1 MPILTRPAFG
11 PVAALAY
18 VTFGTLLCVWTL
30 VWYFTRDYELNHSQW
45 FWLAGLFFSG
55 LTFLFLGLVLGRLG
69 RAARQA
75 ELPPH
80 DATATEAAI
89 QEIAAAHQPVVAPGS
104 VPAPVVPPGA
114 MGMPVPNP
122 AIPPQPVPPTSM
134 PAYPAH

>member
-11 PVAALAY
+11 PVTALAY

-30 VWYFTRDYELNHSQW
+30 VWYFTRDYELTHSQW

-75 ELPPH
+75 ELPPQE
-80 DATATEAAI
+80 ATGAEAAI
-89 QEIAAAHQPVVAPGS
+89 QATAAAHQPVVAPG
-104 VPAPVVPPGA
+104 A
-114 MGMPVPNP
+114 MSMPVPNP
-122 AIPPQPVPPTSM
+122 AIPPQPAPPASV